1 MVGAV
6 KEAASDRTEK
16 LLGTYSAPILAA
28 SVGGL
33 IIWLRQFGGII
44 GLGVDA
50 ASGAINKYPD
60 QITVDDD
67 AGSVVPTATR
77 NTIAAQAAANFRPV
91 VRHSKRSA
99 SVVRMSGSEIRK

>member
-33 IIWLRQFGGII
+33 IIWLRQFGGIT

-60 QITVDDD
+60 QITVEMTL
-67 AGSVVPTATR
+67 GPS
-77 NTIAAQAAANFRPV
+77 FRQPPGTPS
-91 VRHSKRSA
+91 RPKPQRT
-99 SVVRMSGSEIRK
+99 SGQ